1 MMPTMPIP
9 PTKHRRNGAVIIL
22 VLLAGLLLGLL
33 PLCAP
38 VAQAQQYHVD
48 QASSTALTKYLHR
61 HRLPLVG
68 GQVLRTDSGSP
79 KLVLY
84 GYVATESGR
93 GDAERKAARYLG
105 LTDVPVTNSI
115 RFKPSINAAGAQPGS
130 GLGAQSQPAPNSNQ
144 KWNNAMEGIYKHGAQ
159 PLPSPGVPVLP

>member
-1 MMPTMPIP
+1 MPIP
-9 PTKHRRNGAVIIL
+9 PTKHRRNGAVIIF
-22 VLLAGLLLGLL
+22 GLLLGLL
-33 PLCAP
+33 PLRAP

-68 GQVLRTDSGSP
+68 GQVLRTDSGTP

-84 GYVATESGR
+84 GFVATQSGR
-93 GDAERKAARYLG
+93 GDAERKAERYLG

-115 RFKPSINAAGAQPGS
+115 QIKPSINASGASPGS
-130 GLGAQSQPAPNSNQ
+130 GPGAPSQPAPNSNQ
-144 KWNNAMEGIYKHGAQ
+144 QWNNAMEGIYKNGAQ